1 MKLLDKYIFKRF
13 LTTFLFVVVL
23 LVLIIVVIDFTE
35 KNEKFVRHGVE
46 GKMIFDYYLSF
57 IPWIANLIAPITIFI
72 ASVLVT
78 SSMAAKTEIVAI
90 LAGGVSF
97 RRMMVPYLLASLFIA
112 GGSFYAGGWWIP
124 NSNKYRLEFE
134 REYLKKPFYYNEQDI
149 HFKVGEDLYLYLQR
163 YNNKSN
169 TGYKVTLE
177 HIQEQVLKEKLTA
190 KKMIWVDSL
199 EKWRFLDYSR
209 RIVNSFG
216 EEYVQGDELDS
227 LLNLNPDDFSNKYM
241 MQEEMNLGE
250 LNEHVAL
257 LEFRGA
263 DDIAIYQNEI
273 YIRYMT
279 PFTAIILTLMGV
291 AVAAEK
297 NTRGGTGFKIAL
309 GFVIAFVFIIMFV
322 LVKAIAEA
330 GTMNPI
336 LAIWIPNIVGTVVT
350 FLLYKAVP
358 K

>member
-1 MKLLDKYIFKRF
+1 M
-13 LTTFLFVVVL
+13 TTFVFVVGL
-23 LVLIIVVIDFTE
+23 LVLIIVTIDFTE
-35 KNEKFVRHGVE
+35 KNEKFVRNGVE
-46 GKMIFDYYLSF
+46 GDLIFDYYLSF

-78 SSMAAKTEIVAI
+78 STMAAKTEIVAI

-97 RRMMVPYLLASLFIA
+97 RRMMLPFFAASVLISA
-112 GGSFYAGGWWIP
+112 GTFYANGWWIP
-124 NSNKYRLEFE
+124 NSNKFRIQFE
-134 REYLKKPFYYNEQDI
+134 IEYLKKPFYFNERDI

-169 TGYKVTLE
+169 TGYKATLE
-177 HIQEQVLKEKLTA
+177 KIENHQMKEKLTA
-190 KKMIWVDSL
+190 KKMVWVDSIG
-199 EKWRFLDYSR
+199 KWRFKDFHR
-209 RIVNSFG
+209 REVTSFG
-216 EEYVQGDELDS
+216 EKYCTGKELDS
-227 LLNLNPDDFSNKYM
+227 LLNLNPEDFKNKYQL
-241 MQEEMNLGE
+241 QEAMNLDELGE
-250 LNEHVAL
+250 YVAL
-257 LEFRGA
+257 LKDRGA

-279 PFTAIILTLMGV
+279 PFTAVILTLMGV

-330 GTMNPI
+330 GTMNPL
-336 LAIWIPNIVGTVVT
+336 LAIWIPNIVGTIVT